1 MTATGTSR
9 LLPGDWG
16 WLDDQL
22 VELVDA
28 GTTGTTAAGV
38 AVLLALAVG
47 VVHAIGPGHGKVLI
61 GAYLAGTDGRRRD
74 AVALGVLVAAM
85 HSGSVLA
92 LGALFL
98 LAGRLPGGDTVSR
111 WLQVVVAL
119 AVLALGGALLARSLR
134 ARPGPVSAA
143 PDRRLDH
150 RHDHDHALPEGVAP
164 LSRSG
169 VLTLAA
175 AGGLVPSPAALL
187 ALVTAVA
194 FGRPWFG
201 LMLVAAFSLGLAIT
215 LAALGLA
222 VVAGRQRL
230 ERGGHPRVARAAAWM
245 PRIAAVAVLLAGG
258 LLLVRALAAF

>member
-98 LAGRLPGGDTVSR
+98 LAGRLPGADAVSR
-111 WLQVVVAL
+111 WLQLVVAL
-119 AVLALGGALLARSLR
+119 AVITLGVVLLRRSLR
-134 ARPGPVSAA
+134 DRPGPGLAA
-143 PDRRLDH
+143 S
-150 RHDHDHALPEGVAP
+150 DHDHHHALPDGVAP

-187 ALVTAVA
+187 ALITAVA

-201 LMLVAAFSLGLAIT
+201 LLLVAAFSLGLAIT

-230 ERGGHPRVARAAAWM
+230 ERGRHPRLLTAAAWV

-258 LLLVRALAAF
+258 LLLLRALMAW

>member
-1 MTATGTSR
+1 MTATATSR

-16 WLDDQL
+16 WLDDRL

-28 GTTGTTAAGV
+28 GTTGTMAAGV
-38 AVLLALAVG
+38 AVLLAVTVG

-98 LAGRLPGGDTVSR
+98 LAGRLPGGDVVSR
-111 WLQVVVAL
+111 WLPFVVAL
-119 AVLALGGALLARSLR
+119 AVIGLGVALLVRSLGSR
-134 ARPGPVSAA
+134 HPPGATASG
-143 PDRRLDH
+143 H
-150 RHDHDHALPEGVAP
+150 HHHHALPDGVAP

-187 ALVTAVA
+187 ALVTAIA
-194 FGRPWFG
+194 FDRPWFG
-201 LMLVAAFSLGLAIT
+201 LLLVAAFSLGLAAT

-230 ERGGHPRVARAAAWM
+230 ERARHPRLLTAAAWV

-258 LLLVRALAAF
+258 LLLVQALAAR

>member
-1 MTATGTSR
+1 MTATSTRR

-16 WLDDQL
+16 WLDDRL
-22 VELVDA
+22 VALVDA
-28 GTTGTTAAGV
+28 ATAGTMAAGV

-98 LAGRLPGGDTVSR
+98 LAGRVPGGEQVSR
-111 WLQVVVAL
+111 WLQLVVAL
-119 AVLALGGALLARSLR
+119 AVIALGVGLLVRSVR
-134 ARPGPVSAA
+134 TRPGRGTGDPG
-143 PDRRLDH
+143 DG
-150 RHDHDHALPEGVAP
+150 HDHHHALPEGVAP
-164 LSRSG
+164 LSRRG
-169 VLTLAA
+169 VVTLAA

-187 ALVTAVA
+187 ALVTALA

-201 LMLVAAFSLGLAIT
+201 LLLVAAFSAGLALT

-222 VVAGRQRL
+222 VVAGRQRF
-230 ERGGHPRVARAAAWM
+230 ERGRHPWALRAAAWV
-245 PRIAAVAVLLAGG
+245 PRITAVAVLLAGG
-258 LLLVRALAAF
+258 LLLLRALAAGPGP